1 MYKKSVMKGTTI
13 SLLLLCLMTST
24 VAAQQPEVVV
34 LMSKDLTDIPGKEVS
49 MITVEYPPGGSDP
62 VHRHYA
68 QAFVYVLEGSVVM
81 QVKGGKE
88 VTLTP
93 GQTFNEGRDD
103 VHVVGRNAS
112 TTRPAKMLVI
122 LVKDKGAPI
131 LVPVK

>member
-1 MYKKSVMKGTTI
+1 MKRTTI
-13 SLLLLCLMTST
+13 SVLLLFLITST
-24 VAAQQPEVVV
+24 VTGAQGPDVVTV
-34 LMSKDLTDIPGKEVS
+34 MSKDLTDIPGKEVL

-62 VHRHYA
+62 VHRHNA
-68 QAFVYVLEGSVVM
+68 HGLIYVLEGSVVM

-93 GQTFNEGRDD
+93 GQSFYEGPED

-112 TTRPAKMLVI
+112 TDRPAKFLVV

-131 LVPVK
+131 LVPVM